1 MEITELS
8 KSYILSQLTTKYKK
22 LLIRRYK
29 IITEYNSRVKS
40 EQKKVILIDLSIKY
54 NLSIRNIQRITRK
67 KI

>member
-8 KSYILSQLTTKYKK
+8 KSYIISQLTTRYKK